1 MSAIKDG
8 GLYPITLD
16 KERHLLF
23 SLDMLDDL
31 EDKIG
36 DISNLAEHVQGK
48 GRMKFIKWLLMELL
62 NEGAKCKAYIDTG
75 KEDGAEILT
84 EREVGL
90 LVHIGNFKRV
100 VDEVFAAFSI
110 AHKGNTE
117 PTDDGGGG
125 EDEGENEGNKQAGEV
140 E

>member
-23 SLDMLDDL
+23 SLDMLDEL
-31 EDKIG
+31 EDEIG
-36 DISNLAEHVQGK
+36 DISKLAEHVNGK
-48 GRMKFIKWLLMELL
+48 GRMKFIRWLLTKLL
-62 NEGAKCKAYIDTG
+62 NEGAKTKAFIETG
-75 KEDGAEILT
+75 KEDDAELLT
-84 EREVGL
+84 ERQVGL

-117 PTDDGGGG
+117 PPEDDDG
-125 EDEGENEGNKQAGEV
+125 EDENEGNATAGEA